1 MICYNTK
8 DGYITTSLSIF
19 RKHAKWFI
27 NHLLRRSQARFTV
40 MYIYSLG
47 KVILGWHWE
56 AEWNLPAENSSQ
68 WAMNSPFY
76 FSSLSLVSSR
86 NGVRKDR
93 CQLCGFTT
101 PDGRIRETFGCV
113 VLSWSESSTRLL
125 VVVCRT
131 DVLRSVFGSASGC
144 QKTSKE
150 VVRQDIIQIILK
162 GPWHLE
168 FTLSLSGWNRPKRRN
183 CCWISN
189 SNSWA
194 WSRHWTK

>member
-1 MICYNTK
+1 MIYQPPLKEVASAVYCYV
-8 DGYITTSLSIF
+8 YILSRQSYF
-19 RKHAKWFI
+19 GLA
-27 NHLLRRSQARFTV
+27 LRSRMESAR
-40 MYIYSLG
+40 G
-47 KVILGWHWE
+47 KLI
-56 AEWNLPAENSSQ
+56 
-68 WAMNSPFY
+68 AMSPFY